1 MKSRNADPETG
12 AASRVDYLSDPQG
25 RRASPT
31 SLSTGVAG
39 SMEPRAAGPPRRMP
53 NRGCGIICQAELATV
68 DITLANHRGKPQ
80 SRFSVFSVLSLNIRD
95 GTVSASGHRQRR
107 TGRWCPTHLHHY
119 KVKGSIT
126 PEKLAME
133 TAHAEAHKEM
143 KDARG
148 KSRSLAHHTLVFCL
162 VLTAAYIESK
172 ESQPERDQK
181 AASKWRKNNPETCK
195 RSKLRPE
202 AKRKGLHGAEVM
214 EWETA
219 RLELSRTQQPLGD
232 LLPKS
237 RSPRSRSPRT
247 KLRAEAKPRAVLQRR
262 EHK

>member
-1 MKSRNADPETG
+1 
-12 AASRVDYLSDPQG
+12 
-25 RRASPT
+25 
-31 SLSTGVAG
+31 
-39 SMEPRAAGPPRRMP
+39 MEPRAAGPPRRMP

-68 DITLANHRGKPQ
+68 DITPANHCGKPQ

-95 GTVSASGHRQRR
+95 GTVSASGHGLRSPLLWGY
-107 TGRWCPTHLHHY
+107 TTHLHYY

-133 TAHAEAHKEM
+133 KAHAEAHKEL

-148 KSRSLAHHTLVFCL
+148 KSRSHAHHTLVFSL

-172 ESQPERDQK
+172 ESQQERDQK
-181 AASKWRKNNPETCK
+181 AASKWRKNNPENCK

-214 EWETA
+214 EWEAA
-219 RLELSRTQQPLGD
+219 RLALWRTQQPLCS
-232 LLPKS
+232 S
-237 RSPRSRSPRT
+237 R
-247 KLRAEAKPRAVLQRR
+247 
-262 EHK
+262 